1 MPEPTSPAADAGAP
15 LAGLILDWGGVL
27 TAPLDDAMRAWAQRD
42 RVDFEHF
49 RDVLVSWTDP
59 VAPAVETA
67 EDPVAVVEQV
77 GGPVLSSASF
87 TPVHQLE
94 RGEISPA
101 EFEQTLAGELGARG
115 SQVRAEGLL
124 DRMLGDLAEL
134 SDDMLGLVVRARRAG
149 LRTALLSNSWG
160 DHYPDALFQGL
171 FDAVVISGRVGMRKP
186 EERIFLLT
194 ARELGLDPRQCVMVD
209 DLPHNVH
216 AAVAAGMVGVLHRSY
231 ERTAEELQ
239 ILFGVAL
246 SRRRA
251 GAGRDRSGRPS
262 AAAAGADRAPPPGGG
277 TAAPPARG
285 PAPPR

>member
-1 MPEPTSPAADAGAP
+1 VPEPTSPATDAGAP

-59 VAPAVETA
+59 VAPSPGPAPDDRAAVQAA

-101 EFEQTLAGELGARG
+101 QFERTLAGELGARG

-194 ARELGLDPRQCVMVD
+194 AHELGLDPRQCVMVD

-216 AAVAAGMVGVLHRSY
+216 AAAAAGMVGVLHRSY
-231 ERTAEELQ
+231 EQTAEELQ

-246 SRRRA
+246 SR
-251 GAGRDRSGRPS
+251 
-262 AAAAGADRAPPPGGG
+262 
-277 TAAPPARG
+277 
-285 PAPPR
+285 